1 MKNDPFSAYGIQH
14 LSPSS
19 CNLFEAQPAA
29 FVLQKCFKKGGEV
42 GAAAYRG
49 TAVELGIVHGLQTG
63 AHEQECM
70 QVAAKEFWRLT
81 ALSADPRRDKEEA
94 AVPEMVR
101 IGLAELKAYGT
112 PTSSQGKIEYKVDDL
127 AVPLIGYYDLEW
139 SNRNLIVD
147 LKTTHALPSKI
158 SGKHARQVAL
168 YCAAKGSNVEGRL
181 TYVTSK
187 KAATY
192 QLENIA
198 DHVKSLERIALTIQN
213 FLSISTD
220 PMVLARHC
228 VPDRD
233 SFYFNDPEMKQA
245 AWDIWGI

>member
-1 MKNDPFSAYGIQH
+1 MRNDPFSAYGIQH

-29 FVLQKCFKKGGEV
+29 FVLQKCFKKSGEV
-42 GAAAYRG
+42 GSAAHRG
-49 TAVELGIVHGLQTG
+49 TAVEAGIVHGLQTG
-63 AHEQECM
+63 ADDKEC
-70 QVAAKEFWRLT
+70 AEIASKEFWRLS
-81 ALSADPRRDKEEA
+81 ALSSDPRRDKEEA

-101 IGLAELKAYGT
+101 VGLAELRNYGV
-112 PTSSQGKIEYKVDDL
+112 PTSSQGKIEYKVEDL
-127 AVPLIGYYDLEW
+127 AVPLVGYYDLEW
-139 SNRNLIVD
+139 SNRNLIID

-168 YCAAKGSNVEGRL
+168 YCAAKGSDVAGRL
-181 TYVTSK
+181 TYVTPK

-192 QLENIA
+192 ELENISE
-198 DHVKSLERIALTIQN
+198 HVRSLERIALTIQN
-213 FLSISTD
+213 FLSISSD
-220 PMVLARHC
+220 PMILARYC

-233 SFYFNDPEMKQA
+233 SFYFNDPDLKQA